1 MNFLSVE
8 LSTNRL
14 LLRPISFKY
23 KADIFTEFTEKITIY
38 MHPCPAKDISETEAF
53 ISDSI
58 KNMKSGNNL
67 IFVILKKTTEEFLG
81 CAGIHGIEQKEP
93 ELGIWLKKAAHGNK
107 YGLEAIDA
115 IKQWA
120 DANLDYK
127 YLRYPVDRVNIASRK
142 IPEALG
148 GKIVKEYTKKNMSGN
163 TLHIVEYR
171 IYKSRITINR
181 TTFVYEIS

>member
-38 MHPCPAKDISETEAF
+38 MHPCPPKNISETEAF
-53 ISDSI
+53 INDSI
-58 KNMKSGNNL
+58 TNMKSGNNL

-93 ELGIWLKKAAHGNK
+93 ELGI
-107 YGLEAIDA
+107 
-115 IKQWA
+115 
-120 DANLDYK
+120 
-127 YLRYPVDRVNIASRK
+127 
-142 IPEALG
+142 
-148 GKIVKEYTKKNMSGN
+148 
-163 TLHIVEYR
+163 
-171 IYKSRITINR
+171 
-181 TTFVYEIS
+181 